1 MAVELFGPQ
10 IAPYATVACVIS
22 FLITGHRSVYPSQIL
37 SISKSPSLQ
46 VELGKELA
54 NIQSSYLPR
63 KKSLTSLI
71 LHFVDTVERLV
82 RKIQENTS
90 SSDHSKDDNAKDDR
104 KN

>member
-1 MAVELFGPQ
+1 
-10 IAPYATVACVIS
+10 
-22 FLITGHRSVYPSQIL
+22 VYPSQIL

-82 RKIQENTS
+82 SKIQGTAS
-90 SSDHSKDDNAKDDR
+90 SSDHLKDDDAH
-104 KN
+104 KNTKG

>member
-1 MAVELFGPQ
+1 
-10 IAPYATVACVIS
+10 
-22 FLITGHRSVYPSQIL
+22 VYPSQVL

-46 VELGKELA
+46 VELGKELS

-82 RKIQENTS
+82 RKSQAGTS
-90 SSDHSKDDNAKDDR
+90 SSDHSKDDDAHNDK
-104 KN
+104 KG